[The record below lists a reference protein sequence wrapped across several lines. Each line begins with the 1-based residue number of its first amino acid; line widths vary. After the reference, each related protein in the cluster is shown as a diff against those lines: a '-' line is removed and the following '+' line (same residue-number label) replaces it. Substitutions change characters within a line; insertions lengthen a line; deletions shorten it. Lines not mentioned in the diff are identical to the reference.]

1 MAAFLEFYNIPH
13 AKTFVF
19 INKQSALD
27 FIRTATFPMVQ
38 KSNIGAGGSAVTI
51 ISNKHQAKRIANKIF
66 GFKEG
71 LLSHGLSPIYKKF
84 GIPVKLTGCSQK
96 NYMILQSFHKIKW
109 EWRIL
114 KIGNSY
120 FGHQKL
126 LKGDMASGS
135 GLVGWVRPP
144 EELLY
149 LTKDICDKGY
159 FDVMDV
165 DIFET
170 IDGKYLVN
178 EIQTIFGSYLPYQMK
193 IDGKP
198 GRFVYS
204 EENGFLFEEGE
215 FNILGS
221 KLLFVEDFINKVNST
236 FSHMDK

>member
-1 MAAFLEFYNIPH
+1 MRI
-13 AKTFVF
+13 
-19 INKQSALD
+19 
-27 FIRTATFPMVQ
+27 
-38 KSNIGAGGSAVTI
+38 
-51 ISNKHQAKRIANKIF
+51 IANKIF
-66 GFKEG
+66 GLKDG
-71 LLSHGLSPIYKKF
+71 LLSHGLSPVYKKF

-126 LKGDMASGS
+126 LKGDKASGS
-135 GLVGWVRPP
+135 GLVGWVKPP

-149 LTKDICDKGY
+149 MAKDICDKGG

-170 IDGKYLVN
+170 IEGEFLVN
-178 EIQTIFGSYLPYQMK
+178 EIQAIFGSYLPYQMK

-198 GRFVYS
+198 GRYVYS
-204 EENGFLFEEGE
+204 EKDGFIFEEGE
-215 FNILGS
+215 FNRFGS
-221 KLLFVEDFINKVNST
+221 KLLFVEDFVSILNKNQ
-236 FSHMDK
+236 